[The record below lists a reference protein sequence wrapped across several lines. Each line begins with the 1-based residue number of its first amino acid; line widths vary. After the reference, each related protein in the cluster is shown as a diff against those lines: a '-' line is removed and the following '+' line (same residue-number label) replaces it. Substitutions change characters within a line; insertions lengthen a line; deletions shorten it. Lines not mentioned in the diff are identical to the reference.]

1 MKPLKTGHSNPAM
14 GTSTLWFRYL
24 LDAIE
29 RTHID
34 SNAMAACVGL
44 DIKRLENPEAYIE
57 DEFTALLLIA
67 ASQKTD
73 DPAYGLTAGHYFVP
87 SAFGPLG
94 YSMMTSETLQDALQR
109 TVHYT
114 ASVTA
119 TTKTRLH
126 SGNTQGFLEI
136 LMPSYHPAVARLVD
150 EFMMTAIITAFRWLL
165 GHDFAPLSV
174 EFMHPEPDSAVK
186 YIQTFGVKPVFS
198 SNRCGFLF
206 SRQQLDSRI
215 IFADAAM
222 GDIHDK
228 YAASRLAPAT
238 ITLLIPQIRRIISQH
253 LHDGEPT
260 LALVAQQLHISE
272 RTLQRRL
279 KQEHGSF
286 HVILDEVRK
295 ELLKLYLSDTDI
307 PLKDVAHR
315 LGFADQSSFTR
326 AVQRWHGQPPKSLRL
341 FLSHQA

>member
-1 MKPLKTGHSNPAM
+1 MKSLKTGHSNPAM

-34 SNAMAACVGL
+34 SNTIAAGVGL

-67 ASQKTD
+67 ASQKAD
-73 DPAYGLTAGHYFVP
+73 DSAYGLTAGHYFVP

-109 TVHYT
+109 TVQFT

-126 SGNTQGFLEI
+126 SGNNQGFLEI
-136 LMPSYHPAVARLVD
+136 LMPSYHPEVAHLVD
-150 EFMMTAIITAFRWLL
+150 EFMMTATITAFRWLL
-165 GHDFAPLSV
+165 GHNFAPLSV
-174 EFMHPEPDSAVK
+174 EFMHPEPDSVVEH
-186 YIQTFGVKPVFS
+186 IQTFGVKPEFS

-215 IFADAAM
+215 IFADASM
-222 GDIHDK
+222 GDIHDQ
-228 YAASRLAPAT
+228 YAAQRSIPYMAT
-238 ITLLIPQIRRIISQH
+238 PINTQIRRIIRQH
-253 LHDGEPT
+253 LHDGEIT

-279 KQEHGSF
+279 KRELGSF
-286 HVILDEVRK
+286 HEILDEVRK
-295 ELLKLYLSDTDI
+295 ELLQLYLADTSI
-307 PLKDVAHR
+307 PLKDVARR

-326 AVQRWHGQPPKSLRL
+326 VVHRWHGQTPKTLRVL
-341 FLSHQA
+341 LNP